1 MKTVVLGVCGSIA
14 AYKAADLTSKLVKRE
29 YSVFVVLTEN
39 ATQFV
44 GPMTFQTLSKNP
56 VTSGVFD
63 ERESWR
69 PTHIDLADRAD
80 LFLVAP
86 ATANVIA
93 KLALGICDDALTSI
107 ALATRAPFLIAPAMN
122 GKMWL
127 HPATQQN
134 AATLRTRGAQ
144 FLGPEEGMLACG
156 YEGVGRLWNVEE
168 IVANVDEILCGER
181 RPADACVSSSEKI
194 KRKSQKIR

>member
-1 MKTVVLGVCGSIA
+1 MKTILLGVCGSIA
-14 AYKAADLTSKLVKRE
+14 AYKAADLTSKLVKRGHR
-29 YSVFVVLTEN
+29 VFVVMTQS

-44 GPMTFQTLSKNP
+44 GPMTFQTLSQNP

-63 ERESWR
+63 ERDSWR

-80 LFLVAP
+80 LFLIAP

-93 KLALGICDDALTSI
+93 KLTHGIADDALTSI

-127 HPATQQN
+127 HDATQQN
-134 AATLRTRGAQ
+134 VAVLKSRGVN

-156 YEGVGRLWNVEE
+156 YEGVGRLWNT
-168 IVANVDEILCGER
+168 DEIAAEADKILLRGR
-181 RPADACVSSSEKI
+181 QAFPAGKTSRKKI
-194 KRKSQKIR
+194 K

>member
-14 AYKAADLTSKLVKRE
+14 AYKAADLTSKLIKRE
-29 YSVFVVLTEN
+29 HAVFVILTQN

-44 GPMTFQTLSKNP
+44 GSMTFQTLSKNP
-56 VTSGVFD
+56 VTCGVFD
-63 ERESWR
+63 ERDSWR

-86 ATANVIA
+86 ATANVVA

-107 ALATRAPFLIAPAMN
+107 ALATRAPILIAPAMN

-127 HPATQQN
+127 HPATQRN
-134 AATLRTRGAQ
+134 VETLRQRGVD
-144 FLGPEEGMLACG
+144 FIGPEEGMLACG
-156 YEGVGRLWNVEE
+156 YEGVGRLWNV
-168 IVANVDEILCGER
+168 DEIAAKTDQILRGS
-181 RPADACVSSSEKI
+181 P
-194 KRKSQKIR
+194 